1 MNCPLCA
8 DWGSNP
14 NCSHYLSNGVR
25 MPRGCGHRIVEV
37 VGRRAWENM
46 RAENGLS
53 ERGRLGERGRLEHI
67 ERQCFYAEQGGW

>member
-8 DWGSNP
+8 GWGRGP
-14 NCSHYLSNGVR
+14 NCGHYLLNGVH
-25 MPRGCGHRIVEV
+25 MPRGYGHRIVEM

-46 RAENGLS
+46 RAENDRS
-53 ERGRLGERGRLEHI
+53 QVGRLEHI